1 MNADP
6 VLILHA
12 DGASRGNPGLAG
24 AGAVLLDQTGRQVG
38 SFKRFLG
45 VATNNEAEYQALLL
59 GLEGA
64 RKLGADRLKIR
75 LDSQLLV
82 RQLNGQYRVKSPGLK
97 PLYEKALR
105 LLRDFA
111 EVDIIHVKRNLN
123 TEADALANQAID
135 EAVARGEA

>member
-45 VATNNEAEYQALLL
+45 IATNNEAEYQALLL

-64 RKLGADRLKIR
+64 LKLGADRLSIR